1 VNLLSA
7 NATTTVA
14 EPCVAAIHWQL
25 AVSGRML
32 KGVSR
37 RSPELVDDGRQN
49 GMFRCRAVQPTDRH
63 VPKKDN
69 ASNLGVS
76 QTTRVV
82 LYLSVGPAGKDQKG
96 AVDTIPVTATGSS
109 DKTRDKETSTDLTHS
124 HRCATDRYNY
134 PVTFYS
140 LYASTTA
147 ALQHCCLT
155 TTEQLPITDTVLLSV
170 LGIVNLSTHATDR
183 TGCSNAFDRLHVAYG
198 DLTTNHVSHG
208 TASNTASQF
217 TPVFSTNLQC
227 PTSLYCL
234 FIAYEYL
241 PPRRFLPPLNG
252 HQKDS
257 TFKSI
262 ATDTNKGMKN

>member
-1 VNLLSA
+1 
-7 NATTTVA
+7 
-14 EPCVAAIHWQL
+14 
-25 AVSGRML
+25 ML

-109 DKTRDKETSTDLTHS
+109 DKTRDKETSTDLNHS

-147 ALQHCCLT
+147 ALQRCCLT
-155 TTEQLPITDTVLLSV
+155 TTEQFPTRHSLAECIRYREPFDPRHRSHWLQQRIRPFTRSLWRPYNKPCITRHSVQYSIAVYTCILHKPAVSHQSV
-170 LGIVNLSTHATDR
+170 LPLYSLRISSTAKV
-183 TGCSNAFDRLHVAYG
+183 S
-198 DLTTNHVSHG
+198 TTIKWS
-208 TASNTASQF
+208 
-217 TPVFSTNLQC
+217 PK
-227 PTSLYCL
+227 
-234 FIAYEYL
+234 
-241 PPRRFLPPLNG
+241 RFYI
-252 HQKDS
+252 QKHRH
-257 TFKSI
+257 
-262 ATDTNKGMKN
+262 